1 MKHILLTIIFT
12 MLVNAQS
19 GSLTLEESFKLCL
32 ENSTEIKIAEKE
44 LAKMKEKQWEVTSQM
59 LPKLSFNAS
68 YTRMSET
75 PEAKIALP
83 GMPQPYT
90 FMESIPNRYNLSLRF
105 EQPIFTGFRLSS
117 LKSSVDYQITAAEIQ
132 LSKKINEQKLA
143 VTKAFWSFAKTQN
156 LVNLLTGKIIAFEE
170 HLKNTRAFVN
180 NGLATQNDLLQLE
193 VQYSN
198 LKIKLTEANNLNTIA
213 RTVFNKTIG
222 LDIFN
227 ETTISASTS
236 VLYEFT
242 DEEIAKINDAA
253 ILRNEVKQI
262 DLNILSSDE
271 MITAARADYLPN
283 IIAFG
288 DYYYSRPNQQIFPMK
303 DKFDDTWDVGVGL
316 KWNLWDWGNT
326 SSKVAQNKYV
336 QEQLKLSRTELLN
349 NIKIEIYSKYLEAK
363 KLIEKY
369 ELVNTSILSA
379 QENLRILEKKY
390 AAHLVTSAEIIDAE
404 NLLLEAETN
413 RDNTIADFAIS
424 LAEYY
429 NSIGKDL

>member
-1 MKHILLTIIFT
+1 
-12 MLVNAQS
+12 
-19 GSLTLEESFKLCL
+19 
-32 ENSTEIKIAEKE
+32 
-44 LAKMKEKQWEVTSQM
+44 
-59 LPKLSFNAS
+59 
-68 YTRMSET
+68 
-75 PEAKIALP
+75 
-83 GMPQPYT
+83 
-90 FMESIPNRYNLSLRF
+90 
-105 EQPIFTGFRLSS
+105 
-117 LKSSVDYQITAAEIQ
+117 
-132 LSKKINEQKLA
+132 
-143 VTKAFWSFAKTQN
+143 
-156 LVNLLTGKIIAFEE
+156 
-170 HLKNTRAFVN
+170 
-180 NGLATQNDLLQLE
+180 
-193 VQYSN
+193 
-198 LKIKLTEANNLNTIA
+198 
-213 RTVFNKTIG
+213 
-222 LDIFN
+222 
-227 ETTISASTS
+227 
-236 VLYEFT
+236 
-242 DEEIAKINDAA
+242 
-253 ILRNEVKQI
+253 
-262 DLNILSSDE
+262 
-271 MITAARADYLPN
+271 
-283 IIAFG
+283 
-288 DYYYSRPNQQIFPMK
+288 MK